1 LADALHIQQMV
12 ARARALG
19 AGSAAPL
26 PARAVVVDERVN
38 LKCRVPL
45 CASYGVNLMC
55 PPNTPTVAETRAALA
70 RYSDTLVVQLD
81 IPLTQAAVDE
91 VLEGMSYAESQAPGA
106 AARATVGAASG
117 TAEDAAGMEGAA
129 GVGGNGGG
137 AGGKAQT
144 VGYEARLRDS
154 KNEFAGI
161 MTALEAEAFKMGY
174 RFAAAFAGGDCVLCD
189 VCAGATGGPCK
200 HPFEARPS
208 MEAVGIDVVATAEAA
223 GLVVELPAD
232 EHPRWTGLLL
242 ID

>member
-1 LADALHIQQMV
+1 MADALHIQQIV

-55 PPNTPTVAETRAALA
+55 PPNTPTAAETRAALA

-91 VLEGMSYAESQAPGA
+91 VLEGMGYAESQAPGA
-106 AARATVGAASG
+106 APRPAAG
-117 TAEDAAGMEGAA
+117 TAEGAA
-129 GVGGNGGG
+129 AGGNGGG

-144 VGYEARLRDS
+144 AAYEARLRDS

-242 ID
+242 IA

>member
-38 LKCRVPL
+38 FKCRVPL

-55 PPNTPTVAETRAALA
+55 PPNTPTAAETRTALA

-91 VLEGMSYAESQAPGA
+91 ALEGMGYAEAQAPGTA
-106 AARATVGAASG
+106 AGAA
-117 TAEDAAGMEGAA
+117 DA
-129 GVGGNGGG
+129 GGNGGG
-137 AGGKAQT
+137 TGGNAQT
-144 VGYEARLRDS
+144 AAYEARLRDS
-154 KNEFAGI
+154 QNEFARL

-189 VCAGATGGPCK
+189 VCAGANGQPCN

-208 MEAVGIDVVATAEAA
+208 MEAVGIDVVATAAAA
-223 GLVVELPAD
+223 GLAIELPAD

>member
-1 LADALHIQQMV
+1 LADALHIQQIV
-12 ARARALG
+12 
-19 AGSAAPL
+19 
-26 PARAVVVDERVN
+26 ARAVVVDERVN

-55 PPNTPTVAETRAALA
+55 PPHTPTAVETRTALA

-91 VLEGMSYAESQAPGA
+91 ALDGMGYAEAQAPGA
-106 AARATVGAASG
+106 SAAVA
-117 TAEDAAGMEGAA
+117 
-129 GVGGNGGG
+129 GG
-137 AGGKAQT
+137 AKT
-144 VGYEARLRDS
+144 TSYEARLRDS
-154 KNEFAGI
+154 KNDFARI

-189 VCAGATGGPCK
+189 VCAGADGQPCK

-223 GLVVELPAD
+223 GLAIELPAD
-232 EHPRWTGLLL
+232 KHPRWTGLLL

>member
-1 LADALHIQQMV
+1 MAEALHIQQMV
-12 ARARALG
+12 TRARALG
-19 AGSAAPL
+19 ADSAAPL

-55 PPNTPTVAETRAALA
+55 PPNTPTATEARAVLA

-91 VLEGMSYAESQAPGA
+91 VFDGIGYAESQAPGA
-106 AARATVGAASG
+106 AADPAGDRGDAQAAS
-117 TAEDAAGMEGAA
+117 
-129 GVGGNGGG
+129 
-137 AGGKAQT
+137 
-144 VGYEARLRDS
+144 YEVRLRHS
-154 KNEFAGI
+154 KNEFARL

-189 VCAGATGGPCK
+189 VCAGVDGQPCK

-208 MEAVGIDVVATAEAA
+208 MEAVGLDVVATAEAA

>member
-1 LADALHIQQMV
+1 MV
-12 ARARALG
+12 ARARSLG
-19 AGSAAPL
+19 ADSAAPL

-55 PPNTPTVAETRAALA
+55 PPNTPTAAETRAALA
-70 RYSDTLVVQLD
+70 RYSDALVVQHD
-81 IPLTQAAVDE
+81 IPLTQAAVDDA
-91 VLEGMSYAESQAPGA
+91 LEGMGYAEAQASDASGHGA
-106 AARATVGAASG
+106 ATQ
-117 TAEDAAGMEGAA
+117 AAGH
-129 GVGGNGGG
+129 GGNHGVRT
-137 AGGKAQT
+137 AAYQ
-144 VGYEARLRDS
+144 ARLRAS
-154 KNEFAGI
+154 QNEFARL

-189 VCAGATGGPCK
+189 VCAGANGEPCK
-200 HPFEARPS
+200 HTFEARPS

-223 GLVVELPAD
+223 GLAVELPAD

>member
-1 LADALHIQQMV
+1 MADALHIQQMV

-38 LKCRVPL
+38 FKCRVPL

-55 PPNTPTVAETRAALA
+55 PPNTPTAAETRTALA

-91 VLEGMSYAESQAPGA
+91 ALDGMGYAEAQAPDAGAISAGA
-106 AARATVGAASG
+106 AAQTPSYE
-117 TAEDAAGMEGAA
+117 TA
-129 GVGGNGGG
+129 
-137 AGGKAQT
+137 
-144 VGYEARLRDS
+144 LRDS
-154 KNEFAGI
+154 QNEFARL

-189 VCAGATGGPCK
+189 VCAGAGGETCL

-223 GLVVELPAD
+223 GLTIELPAD

>member
-55 PPNTPTVAETRAALA
+55 PPNTPTAAETRAALA
-70 RYSDTLVVQLD
+70 RYSDTLVVQHD
-81 IPLTQAAVDE
+81 IPLTRAAVDE
-91 VLEGMSYAESQAPGA
+91 ALEGMGYAEAQAPGA
-106 AARATVGAASG
+106 AAVPGAA
-117 TAEDAAGMEGAA
+117 AAAG
-129 GVGGNGGG
+129 GGHDGG
-137 AGGKAQT
+137 AQT
-144 VGYEARLRDS
+144 AAYEARLRES
-154 KNEFAGI
+154 QNEFARL

-189 VCAGATGGPCK
+189 VCAGATGEACL

-223 GLVVELPAD
+223 GLAVELPAD